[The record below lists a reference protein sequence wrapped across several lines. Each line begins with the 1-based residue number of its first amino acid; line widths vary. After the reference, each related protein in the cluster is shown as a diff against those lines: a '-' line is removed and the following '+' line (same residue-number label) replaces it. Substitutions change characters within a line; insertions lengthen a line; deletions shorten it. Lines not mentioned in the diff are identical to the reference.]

1 MIATID
7 QEPWIAGG
15 GARHSGAGGGGGRL
29 MDWCGWSVKGF
40 HLLFYQILIA
50 TIDQEPWIP
59 GGGARRGH

>member
-1 MIATID
+1 MEEHDILV
-7 QEPWIAGG
+7 QGE
-15 GARHSGAGGGGGRL
+15 GGGGRL